1 MTELHGTTIVC
12 VRRNG
17 KVAIA
22 GDGQVTQG
30 NQVLKNSARKVRRL
44 ASGRVIA
51 GFAGATADA
60 FTLFEKFEE
69 KIQQYP
75 DSLQRAAVELAKEWR
90 TNKML
95 RTLEAMLIVAD
106 TSGCYLLTGAGDV
119 VEPDDD
125 VLAIGS
131 GGAFAQAAA
140 LALTKHTGLTAR
152 QICEEAL
159 QIASRICI
167 YTNSSVQVEE
177 LG

>member
-1 MTELHGTTIVC
+1 MTALHGTTVVC
-12 VRRNG
+12 VRRGG
-17 KVAIA
+17 KVCIA

-30 NQVLKNSARKVRRL
+30 NQVLKNKARKVRRL

-95 RTLEAMLIVAD
+95 RTLEALLIVAD
-106 TSGCYLLTGAGDV
+106 TSGCYLITGAGDV

-131 GGAFAQAAA
+131 GGAFAQAAS
-140 LALTKHTGLTAR
+140 LALLKHTDLSAR
-152 QICEEAL
+152 QIAEEAL
-159 QIASRICI
+159 NLAAKICI
-167 YTNSSVQVEE
+167 YTNSNISVEE
-177 LG
+177 L

>member
-1 MTELHGTTIVC
+1 MTTLHGTTVVC
-12 VRRNG
+12 VRRGG

-30 NQVLKNSARKVRRL
+30 NQVLKNNARKVRRL
-44 ASGRVIA
+44 ASGHVIA

-60 FTLFEKFEE
+60 FTLFERFEE

-95 RTLEAMLIVAD
+95 RTLEAMMIVAD
-106 TSGCYLLTGAGDV
+106 PSGSYLITGAGDV

-131 GGAFAQAAA
+131 GGAFAQASA
-140 LALTKHTGLTAR
+140 LALLKHTSLSAR
-152 QICEEAL
+152 QIAEEAL
-159 QIASRICI
+159 ALAAKICI
-167 YTNSSVQVEE
+167 YTNNSISIEE
-177 LG
+177 L